1 MSYYIEK
8 QFEASVAHRI
18 SQQNLCQTLRD
29 NNTRSNPCKCYH
41 GHTSTFLIG
50 LAGDSLVNSMLIDFN
65 MIGFVKKALDQHYD
79 HRFTIWMDDP
89 LFKFLVLEA
98 YDQLIANGVEKGVI
112 TEFVPI
118 RYNVIED
125 LDGGDQYRTWTVV
138 IPDEIRQL
146 DNPLIE
152 LLDSFTITSF
162 ETSSE
167 NLAHWMY
174 NVVTN
179 RLKHVYETTTDSY
192 LKDVLSGVKVAKVS
206 YKESPKSI
214 AVYSGE

>member
-8 QFEASVAHRI
+8 QFEAAVAHRI
-18 SQQNLCQTLRD
+18 HNQRLCSDLYKGS
-29 NNTRSNPCKCYH
+29 RSNPCKCYH

-50 LAGDSLVNSMLIDFN
+50 LSSESLVDDMTCDFN
-65 MIGFVKKALDQHYD
+65 NLNIVKRALDEHYD
-79 HRFTIWMDDP
+79 HRFTLCINDP

-98 YDQLIANGVEKGVI
+98 YDQLIADGIEKGVI

-152 LLDSFTITSF
+152 LLDSFTITEF
-162 ETSSE
+162 TTSSE

-214 AVYSGE
+214 AVYNGE

>member
-1 MSYYIEK
+1 M
-8 QFEASVAHRI
+8 
-18 SQQNLCQTLRD
+18 N
-29 NNTRSNPCKCYH
+29 
-41 GHTSTFLIG
+41 
-50 LAGDSLVNSMLIDFN
+50 
-65 MIGFVKKALDQHYD
+65 
-79 HRFTIWMDDP
+79 
-89 LFKFLVLEA
+89 
-98 YDQLIANGVEKGVI
+98 
-112 TEFVPI
+112 
-118 RYNVIED
+118 
-125 LDGGDQYRTWTVV
+125 
-138 IPDEIRQL
+138 IPEELRQL

-152 LLDSFTITSF
+152 LLDSFTITEF
-162 ETSSE
+162 TTSSE

>member
-8 QFEASVAHRI
+8 QFDAAVAHRI
-18 SQQNLCQTLRD
+18 HNQSLCQVMTGEMRK
-29 NNTRSNPCKCYH
+29 NPCKCYH

-50 LAGDSLVNSMLIDFN
+50 LSSDKLVNDLVLDFN
-65 MIGFVKKALDQHYD
+65 MLKFVKRALDEHYD
-79 HRFTIWMDDP
+79 HRFTLCIDDP

-98 YDQLIANGVEKGVI
+98 YDQLIAHAVENGVLS
-112 TEFVPI
+112 EFAPI
-118 RYNVIED
+118 EYKLIED
-125 LDGGDQYRTWTVV
+125 LDGGEHYQTWTVV
-138 IPDEIRQL
+138 IPDEVRQL

-152 LLDSFTITSF
+152 LLDSFTITEF
-162 ETSSE
+162 TTSSE